1 MRGQRSVFL
10 YRGPQ
15 VGTIGQQARANS
27 CCALLSSGFWAL
39 TVSGISARAAVYVCV
54 CGREEPALKER
65 NGNRQM
71 SVIPR
76 ATGSV
81 PAAWL
86 AVLRTQ
92 VCARGRSEST
102 AVPVGCQAA
111 GLVVKEL
118 RCWIELAA
126 FGPCSQT
133 TSNTAC
139 LHSWIGILS
148 PQWVYLLLCVYIYIH
163 IYICISSSTVYQ
175 SGREEQR
182 RLADQLVFRC
192 VLLHDSPRL
201 SHHSPMSFFSLSLYK
216 DLSEAESLNN
226 RKKIAVVLHSAASK
240 MFC

>member
-1 MRGQRSVFL
+1 M

-201 SHHSPMSFFSLSLYK
+201 SHHSPMSFFSLSLSTK
-216 DLSEAESLNN
+216 TLVKQRASITE
-226 RKKIAVVLHSAASK
+226 RKLL
-240 MFC
+240 

>member
-1 MRGQRSVFL
+1 M

-71 SVIPR
+71 SAIPR

-148 PQWVYLLLCVYIYIH
+148 PQWVYLLLCVYIYIYALAH
-163 IYICISSSTVYQ
+163 PLFISLDEKSKDDWLISLCFDVY
-175 SGREEQR
+175 
-182 RLADQLVFRC
+182 C
-192 VLLHDSPRL
+192 CMT
-201 SHHSPMSFFSLSLYK
+201 HHVSLITHPCLFFSLSLYK
-216 DLSEAESLNN
+216 DLSETESLNN
-226 RKKIAVVLHSAASK
+226 RKKIAVVLHSAAS
-240 MFC
+240 